1 MKRIASTTLCLLL
14 ATSLLPA
21 LGGCAR
27 TFVAEDLM
35 SDLPADTLTERESER
50 HLAVSDTPQP
60 PKAGPAP
67 EAQVPSTRNER
78 IADFAVNLLQHST
91 PGDKNALVS
100 PASALSAL
108 AMTAN
113 GAAGETRAQMENVLG
128 LPVAELNDYLGGS
141 AQTLEEQDGQP
152 LKLANSLWI
161 KDDDSL
167 AVDPAFLQAN
177 ADYYGAGV
185 FRAPFDASTR
195 DDINAWVSEHTDG
208 MIPNIVDEIPSEA
221 VLYLVNALAF
231 DAKWQTPYRETQVKD
246 ETFTLDG
253 GETRR
258 VRMMRSTEGTYLEDS
273 DTTGFTKSYEGG
285 RYSFVALLPSE
296 GKSLQEYVTALSGVK
311 LRALL
316 DGATHETVYASIPQF
331 EGDFSM
337 ELSKELAAMGM
348 PDAFDPLRA
357 DFSDMGTFADSD
369 LNLVVGS
376 VVHKTYI
383 AVDEHGTKAAA
394 ATSIGMNS
402 AAASAE
408 PAKPRTVTLDR
419 PFVYLIVDHETDMPV
434 FIGAVAD
441 TGR

>member
-161 KDDDSL
+161 KD
-167 AVDPAFLQAN
+167 
-177 ADYYGAGV
+177 
-185 FRAPFDASTR
+185 
-195 DDINAWVSEHTDG
+195 
-208 MIPNIVDEIPSEA
+208 
-221 VLYLVNALAF
+221 
-231 DAKWQTPYRETQVKD
+231 

-383 AVDEHGTKAAA
+383 AVDEHGTKAAV
-394 ATSIGMNS
+394 ATFIGMNS
-402 AAASAE
+402 AAASTE
-408 PAKPRTVTLDR
+408 PAKPKTVTLDR

>member
-1 MKRIASTTLCLLL
+1 
-14 ATSLLPA
+14 
-21 LGGCAR
+21 
-27 TFVAEDLM
+27 
-35 SDLPADTLTERESER
+35 
-50 HLAVSDTPQP
+50 
-60 PKAGPAP
+60 
-67 EAQVPSTRNER
+67 
-78 IADFAVNLLQHST
+78 
-91 PGDKNALVS
+91 
-100 PASALSAL
+100 
-108 AMTAN
+108 
-113 GAAGETRAQMENVLG
+113 MENVLG

-141 AQTLEEQDGQP
+141 AQTPEEKDGQP

-167 AVDPAFLQAN
+167 AMNPAFLQAN

-185 FRAPFDASTR
+185 FRAPFDTSTR
-195 DDINAWVSEHTDG
+195 DDINTWVSEHTDG
-208 MIPNIVDEIPSEA
+208 MIPSIVDEIPSEA
-221 VLYLVNALAF
+221 VLYLINALAF
-231 DAKWQTPYRETQVKD
+231 DAKWQTPYQDTQVRD

-258 VRMMRSTEGTYLEDS
+258 ARMMRSTEGTYLEDS

-296 GKSLQEYVTALSGVK
+296 GKGLQEYVAALSGVK

-316 DGATHETVYASIPQF
+316 DGATHETVYANIPQF
-331 EGDFSM
+331 EGDFST
-337 ELSKELAAMGM
+337 ELSKELADMGM

-357 DFSDMGTFADSD
+357 DFSDMGTLADSN

-376 VVHKTYI
+376 VMHKTHI

-394 ATSIGMNS
+394 ATSIGMGG

-408 PAKPRTVTLDR
+408 PAEPKTVTLDR

-434 FIGAVAD
+434 FIDTVAD
-441 TGR
+441 TER